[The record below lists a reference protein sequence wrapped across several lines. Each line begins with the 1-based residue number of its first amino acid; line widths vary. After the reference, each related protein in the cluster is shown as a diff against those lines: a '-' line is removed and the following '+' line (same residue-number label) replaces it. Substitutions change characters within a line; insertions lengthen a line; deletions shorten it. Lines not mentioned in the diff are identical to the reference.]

1 MGHIE
6 AERDL
11 PAPVDAVWATI
22 SDPSTW
28 TDWFTIHEKWL
39 RSHRRR

>member
-6 AERDL
+6 ATKQL
-11 PAPVDAVWATI
+11 AVSPEALWATV

-28 TDWFTIHEKWL
+28 DNWFTIHEK
-39 RSHRRR
+39 